1 MRQLARRIQR
11 LESTGTFV
19 EVHRSFNRLVQEAV
33 IEVDFPP
40 ACRQQLATAIDAR
53 LHALSQI
60 LPASFTHERQ
70 IDTMVRQV
78 CLEVRNVVD
87 TIVDEAMRYGL
98 YAALSQACQREALR
112 RGAHV

>member
-1 MRQLARRIQR
+1 MRHLARRIQR

-19 EVHRSFNRLVQEAV
+19 EVHRSFNRLVQAAV
-33 IEVDFPP
+33 TEVDLPP
-40 ACRQQLATAIDAR
+40 ACRQQLALAIDAR

-78 CLEVRNVVD
+78 CREVRNVVD
-87 TIVDEAMRYGL
+87 TVVDEAMRSGL
-98 YAALSQACQREALR
+98 YAALSQGCTREARR
-112 RGAHV
+112 RGAPV

>member
-19 EVHRSFNRLVQEAV
+19 DVHRSVNRLVHEAAL
-33 IEVDFPP
+33 EVALPP
-40 ACRQQLATAIDAR
+40 VSQQQLATTIDAR

-60 LPASFTHERQ
+60 LPASFKHERQ

-78 CLEVRNVVD
+78 CREVRNVVD
-87 TIVDEAMRYGL
+87 TIVDASQRYGL
-98 YAALSQACQREALR
+98 YTALSEGCRREARR
-112 RGAHV
+112 RGAQG